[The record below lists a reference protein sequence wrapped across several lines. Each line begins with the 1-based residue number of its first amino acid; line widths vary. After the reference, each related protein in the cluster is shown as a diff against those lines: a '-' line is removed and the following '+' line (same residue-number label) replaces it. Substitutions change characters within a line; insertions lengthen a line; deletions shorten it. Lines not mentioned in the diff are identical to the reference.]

1 MKPTQLTVPT
11 SWYSYGLSKRPQP
24 ARERI
29 LEAATTLLLERGY
42 GATSVDEIC
51 RTAGVTKGGLFYHF
65 DSKETLVCAAIERFF
80 AALVAAGEA
89 AREDTDP
96 RAFEALDAYVAS
108 LPALIQGPLL
118 TRGCLLGAMSVQT
131 AESHPAVWASAQR
144 ALGEWRAG
152 LVSLIGA
159 AAAERAL
166 QLDPAGLAD
175 GLLAAVEG
183 GLLLDRSGVSTG
195 AAVAAV
201 HHFRQYLS
209 QLFLEGDPKWMETIS

>member
-1 MKPTQLTVPT
+1 MSRRT
-11 SWYSYGLSKRPQP
+11 GP

-29 LEAATTLLLERGY
+29 LEATTTLLLDRGY

-51 RTAGVTKGGLFYHF
+51 RAAGVTKGGLFYHF
-65 DSKETLVCAAIERFF
+65 DSKETLVSAAVDRFF

-89 AREDTDP
+89 ARPDTGP
-96 RAFEALDAYVAS
+96 RAFDALDAYLES
-108 LPALIQGPLL
+108 LPALIEGPLL

-131 AESHPAVWASAQR
+131 TESHPVVWASAQR

-159 AAAERAL
+159 TAAER
-166 QLDPAGLAD
+166 DVEVDSTGLAD

-183 GLLLDRSGVSTG
+183 GLLLDRAGVSTG
-195 AAVAAV
+195 AAVSAV
-201 HHFRQYLS
+201 NHFRRYLS
-209 QLFLEGDPKWMETIS
+209 QLFLEGEGK

>member
-1 MKPTQLTVPT
+1 M
-11 SWYSYGLSKRPQP
+11 GRREGP

-29 LEAATTLLLERGY
+29 LEATTTLLLDRGY
-42 GATSVDEIC
+42 GATSLDEIC
-51 RTAGVTKGGLFYHF
+51 RKAGVTKGGLFYHF
-65 DSKETLVCAAIERFF
+65 DSKETLASAAVERFF

-89 AREDTDP
+89 TRADNGP
-96 RAFEALDAYVAS
+96 GAFEALDAYMES
-108 LPALIQGPLL
+108 LPALIEGPLL
-118 TRGCLLGAMSVQT
+118 TRGCLLGAISLQT

-152 LVSLIGA
+152 LASLIGA
-159 AAAERAL
+159 AADERGVEV
-166 QLDPAGLAD
+166 DSAGLAD

-201 HHFRQYLS
+201 NHFRQYLS
-209 QLFLEGDPKWMETIS
+209 QLFLEGEGR

>member
-1 MKPTQLTVPT
+1 M
-11 SWYSYGLSKRPQP
+11 SKRPNP

-29 LEAATTLLLERGY
+29 LEATTTLLLDRGY

-51 RTAGVTKGGLFYHF
+51 RAAGVTKGGLFYHF
-65 DSKETLVCAAIERFF
+65 DSKETLVSAAVERFF

-89 AREDTDP
+89 ARADTGSRP
-96 RAFEALDAYVAS
+96 FEALDAYVES
-108 LPALIQGPLL
+108 LPVLIEGPLL
-118 TRGCLLGAMSVQT
+118 TRGCLLGAMSLQT
-131 AESHPAVWASAQR
+131 SESHPAVWASAQH

-159 AAAERAL
+159 AAAERAVEV
-166 QLDPAGLAD
+166 DSAGLAD

-183 GLLLDRSGVSTG
+183 GLLLERSGVSTG

-201 HHFRQYLS
+201 NHFRHYLS
-209 QLFLEGDPKWMETIS
+209 QLFLEGEGK